1 MRVTRRGAICLPIA
15 AVSCC
20 LLDGHFSLAVSQ
32 TPRCSAR
39 FKGDVVAKWLKD
51 GRNMSL
57 VEPLEFVSS
66 DCRRWVAP
74 KGAVTDGA
82 SIPQFFWTV
91 LGGPYE
97 DKYREAAVIHDYYC
111 TIRTRK
117 CTSVH
122 SVFYQAMLVS
132 GVNERR
138 AWLFYE
144 AVSRFGPK
152 WPDPPIDDPR
162 CDVIDDNYDFASCSL
177 NSSNL
182 PIEWPI
188 FNKPLAAAFIE
199 SLEGRANMDD
209 ILRLKDALSNL

>member
-1 MRVTRRGAICLPIA
+1 MRVSRREALRLPIA

-20 LLDGHFSLAVSQ
+20 LLDGHSSLVAAQ
-32 TPRCSAR
+32 THRCSAR
-39 FKGDVVAKWLKD
+39 FEGDVIAKWVRD

-57 VEPLEFVSS
+57 VEPFEFVSS
-66 DCRRWVAP
+66 DCRRWVVP

-82 SIPQFFWTV
+82 SIPQFFWTA

-122 SVFYQAMLVS
+122 SVFQEAMLVS
-132 GVNERR
+132 GVNEKR
-138 AWLFYE
+138 AWLFYQ

-162 CDVIDDNYDFASCSL
+162 CDVVDANYDFASCSL
-177 NSSNL
+177 NSSSS
-182 PIEWPI
+182 PMEWPT
-188 FNKPLAAAFIE
+188 FSKSLAAEFIG
-199 SLEGRANMDD
+199 SVEGNANTEDVAQ
-209 ILRLKDALSNL
+209 LKNALSNL